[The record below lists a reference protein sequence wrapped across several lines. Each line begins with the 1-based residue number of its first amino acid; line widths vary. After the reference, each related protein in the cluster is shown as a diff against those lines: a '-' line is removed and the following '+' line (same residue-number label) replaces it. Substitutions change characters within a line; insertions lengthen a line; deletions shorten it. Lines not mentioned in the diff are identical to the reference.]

1 MEVFRIRAQVDAVW
15 RYIANQHEHHKSVSL
30 EDEIKAILNKY
41 DVEYDEKYILRD
53 PGITS

>member
-1 MEVFRIRAQVDAVW
+1 MEVFRIRAQVDAVC